1 MVSIGGLA
9 VENLKEGD
17 ENEEEEQGDDG
28 EEVGDDGLLSLMH
41 GKDDDDATDIFLNFP
56 FCTFCFLC

>member
-41 GKDDDDATDIFLNFP
+41 GKDDDDATDIFLN
-56 FCTFCFLC
+56 LDRKSVV